1 VHVHDQDGR
10 PEEAFPSG
18 TGLSHRQFL
27 KLAGIAGAAVVVGG
41 GYSRDP
47 KWSQYRDPIMDWEG
61 ANVEWLDEVDCS
73 QFPKSQ

>member
-1 VHVHDQDGR
+1 VHIHDQDGR

-18 TGLSHRQFL
+18 TGLSQHQFL
-27 KLAGIAGAAVVVGG
+27 KLAGIAGVAVVVGG

-47 KWSQYRDPIMDWEG
+47 KWSQYGDPIMDWEG
-61 ANVEWLDEVDCS
+61 ANVELLDEVDWS